1 MGKTKP
7 GFWIKEQ
14 RAEKKKKT
22 PGVNT
27 LRLQWADQLG
37 HWVQLYQPISNSS
50 PSDKNGQ
57 VPQTKSRLI
66 ITHVEFKLTRNN
78 SLLRVP
84 GGTNQSLSQKPTS
97 VVD

>member
-66 ITHVEFKLTRNN
+66 ITHVEFKLTRNT
-78 SLLRVP
+78 LLRVP
-84 GGTNQSLSQKPTS
+84 GGTNQSLSQKRTS